1 MRRREP
7 FLASPGISRRSFLG
21 NTAKLGIGA
30 AGLSLAAHHASGSA
44 LAQEA
49 EISMMG
55 WGSPLEKENVDN
67 GVQTF
72 EGDHP
77 DISVEWI
84 HVPEDYATKLQTALA
99 GGTPPD
105 VFWSTNPRDYIARGV
120 VMDVTSQIQADATLG
135 APDYFIQ
142 PQEQD
147 RCTVNEKWYG
157 IGSCW
162 VMPHLYYNADLLE
175 QAGVEPPSSDPANAW
190 TWEHFLDVGRQL
202 TVDSSGNHPDQDGFN
217 AEDIQQWG
225 IFWPTDFIHRE
236 ALVFSN
242 SGATY
247 TVDHTTTLGEPA
259 AVEAIQMQADLT
271 NVHHVAPRAAVVTQ
285 MGMDAWQMLAS
296 GRVAIL
302 IDGSWALQ
310 DISKMGFAFGCGVLP
325 MVKEAVSPALAH
337 LHVIHAETDQPEAA
351 WELLAYLS
359 SDDYQRGLC
368 EVGLWLPSH
377 TSLLSPDGLA
387 TWMNDE
393 VHPEGYD
400 LIATKYLLENS
411 RAIFY
416 PAGFLECDQLITTAL
431 DPVWI
436 GEQTAEQALVE
447 SGVVDQISE
456 ILAENKARLDENA

>member
-1 MRRREP
+1 MATRH
-7 FLASPGISRRSFLG
+7 
-21 NTAKLGIGA
+21 
-30 AGLSLAAHHASGSA
+30 AGRSA

-55 WGSPLEKENVDN
+55 WGSPLEKENVDK

-77 DISVEWI
+77 DIAVEWI

-105 VFWSTNPRDYIARGV
+105 VFWATNPRDYIARGV
-120 VMDVTSQIQADATLG
+120 VMDVTSQIQADPVLG
-135 APDYFIQ
+135 AADYFIQ

-147 RCTVNEKWYG
+147 RCTVNEKWFG

-162 VMPHLYYNADLLE
+162 VMPHLYYNVQLLE
-175 QAGVEPPSSDPANAW
+175 QAGIEPPSPDPANAW
-190 TWEHFLDVGRQL
+190 SWEQFLDIGRQL
-202 TVDSSGNHPDQDGFN
+202 TLDSSGNHPDQDGFN

-247 TVDHTTTLGEPA
+247 TTEHTTTLGEPA
-259 AVEAIQMQADLT
+259 AIEAIQMQADLT
-271 NVHHVAPRAAVVTQ
+271 EVHHVAPRAAVVTQ

-310 DISKMGFAFGCGVLP
+310 DISKMGFEFGCGVLP
-325 MVKEAVSPALAH
+325 MVKETVSPSLAH
-337 LHVIHAETDQPEAA
+337 LHVIHAETDQPEAS

-387 TWMNDE
+387 TWLKDD

-416 PAGFLECDQLITTAL
+416 PAGFLECDQLITSAL

-436 GEQTAEQALVE
+436 GEQTAEQALVD
-447 SGVVDQISE
+447 SGVVDQISQ
-456 ILAENKARLDENA
+456 ILAENKAMLDGSA